1 MDTSAPYP
9 VSVQYIT
16 NWITEIA
23 RKVKLA
29 TVQAYNSALR
39 SIHHRSHDKTDSFE
53 DTRVDLIIR
62 GAKRVCGEGERRI
75 RHHLTSDIL

>member
-16 NWITEIA
+16 NWIA

-29 TVQAYNSALR
+29 TVKAYNSALR

-75 RHHLTSDIL
+75 RLPLTSDIL